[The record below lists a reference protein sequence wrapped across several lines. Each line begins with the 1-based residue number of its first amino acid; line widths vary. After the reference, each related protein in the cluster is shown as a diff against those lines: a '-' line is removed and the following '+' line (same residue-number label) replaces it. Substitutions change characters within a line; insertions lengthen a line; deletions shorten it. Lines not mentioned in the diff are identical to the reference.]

1 MTLFSLKQHL
11 LSLNLV
17 KKILDIK
24 SDRMALFVRLFI
36 CVWALFPETK
46 DLILILPRLI
56 SALDVDLNGRW

>member
-56 SALDVDLNGRW
+56 SALDVDLNGR